1 MQKNITDFSTGSVK
15 KHIVAQAV
23 PLTLAQAVQLLY
35 NIVDRIYIGHLP
47 DVGQVALTGL
57 GITFPVIV
65 LISAFTQLVGVG
77 GTPLFSIAR
86 GRKDEKE
93 AEAILGNAFALLL
106 AAAAGCFVV
115 GYFFRRP
122 ILFAFGASEDS
133 YYYADQY
140 LRVYLWGTAFSM
152 ITTGLNGYIN
162 AQGFPKIGMAT
173 TIIGAVINIILD
185 PIFIFALDMG
195 VQGAAL
201 ATVISQGISCA
212 WVLAFLMGKKAILR
226 IRRRTIRISAE
237 RSKRIMTLGITG
249 FVMQG
254 TNSLVSIACN
264 NQLQIFGETM
274 MVGGGDLYV
283 GIMTVLNSVREL
295 LSLPVGGIASGSQP
309 VIGYNYGAGE
319 YKRVKEG
326 IRFMALLG
334 AGYTL
339 LSWAVVM
346 LVPRVMISMFTDDA
360 MTIDMGARML
370 NIYFFGFIFMSLQ
383 FAGQC
388 TFQGLGMAKKAVFFA
403 LFRKVVIVV
412 PLTLLLPR
420 VGFGVEGV
428 FMAEPVSNIVGGM
441 VCFATMWL
449 TVYKRLDV
457 DGKRSAS

>member
-106 AAAAGCFVV
+106 AAAAGCFFV

-212 WVLAFLMGKKAILR
+212 WVLAFLVGKKAILR

-360 MTIDMGARML
+360 MTINMGARML

-449 TVYKRLDV
+449 TVYKRLDLPT
-457 DGKRSAS
+457 K

>member
-106 AAAAGCFVV
+106 AAAAGCFFV

-212 WVLAFLMGKKAILR
+212 WVLAFLVGKKAILR
-226 IRRRTIRISAE
+226 IRRSIR
-237 RSKRIMTLGITG
+237 R
-249 FVMQG
+249 
-254 TNSLVSIACN
+254 
-264 NQLQIFGETM
+264 
-274 MVGGGDLYV
+274 LY
-283 GIMTVLNSVREL
+283 
-295 LSLPVGGIASGSQP
+295 ASG
-309 VIGYNYGAGE
+309 N
-319 YKRVKEG
+319 
-326 IRFMALLG
+326 
-334 AGYTL
+334 
-339 LSWAVVM
+339 
-346 LVPRVMISMFTDDA
+346 
-360 MTIDMGARML
+360 
-370 NIYFFGFIFMSLQ
+370 
-383 FAGQC
+383 
-388 TFQGLGMAKKAVFFA
+388 
-403 LFRKVVIVV
+403 
-412 PLTLLLPR
+412 
-420 VGFGVEGV
+420 
-428 FMAEPVSNIVGGM
+428 
-441 VCFATMWL
+441 
-449 TVYKRLDV
+449 
-457 DGKRSAS
+457 